1 MSALHK
7 RILSLFIIL
16 AGTIFMTACSRLAP
30 INNIQN
36 QPVPNGL
43 TQSEVKDSI
52 LAAGKYREFSMS
64 PVSDGVIDG
73 TYTSG
78 KHMIKV
84 EIDYSTNS
92 YSIHYKSSHNMLAEG
107 DMIHYNYNR
116 WVNNLNADI
125 QRELSKTA
133 FKKS

>member
-92 YSIHYKSSHNMLAEG
+92 YSIHYKSSYNMLAEG

-125 QRELSKTA
+125 QRELSKAA